1 MAIYKS
7 LKNSYFFSAFFWST
21 LSKVL
26 NAVFGFISVPL
37 LLGFYGKAEYGL
49 LSIATACNGYMH
61 LMDLGMNTG
70 AVKFFAQWEA
80 EGKRGLIYRVAR
92 TNITFYFIISL
103 INILG
108 LLALA
113 FWGES
118 FFSVTHDQFSQ
129 LRYCFYILALFSI
142 VSWITTAYTQLLT
155 AFKNV
160 TYIMQIQCVQVLF
173 KVALIA
179 FVFLFNLSL
188 IQYFFYLTFIVAIV
202 IVPYMI
208 KSKKEGYIDSHKPTT
223 YWRDFKIVLTF
234 SLALFALS
242 IFQVTATQARP
253 IVLSIFAENGAETVA
268 DYRIVEVIPQFIIT
282 VCGTF
287 VSIFLPKSS
296 EMMIKDNKEEIQE
309 YVNGWT
315 VKTTILVCVL
325 CFPFIVGGFQI
336 IGAYVGVEYG
346 NLTIWL
352 QLWCVFLIVQMHS
365 TPAFSFVLAKGKTKV
380 LVIGTAI
387 ACVISILINIVL
399 CKTMQV
405 GSAIVGYIVYMLCL
419 IGVYYMFLYKRYLGL
434 KSWPIFVSFLKP
446 LLLGGVCCVVPYIIN
461 VDGLF
466 SGFVSN
472 TRIEYLLEFS
482 VLSLSWLIPYGIVL
496 LFTNTIRLSEIKNKR
511 DVK

>member
-1 MAIYKS
+1 MSVYKS

-26 NAVFGFISVPL
+26 NAIFGFISVPL

-80 EGKRGLIYRVAR
+80 EGKRCLIYRVAR
-92 TNITFYFIISL
+92 TNISFYLIISI
-103 INILG
+103 INIIG

-118 FFSVTHDQFSQ
+118 LFSVTHEQFIQ
-129 LRYCFYILALFSI
+129 LRYCFYILALFSS
-142 VSWITTAYTQLLT
+142 VSWITTVYTQLLT
-155 AFKNV
+155 AFKKV
-160 TYIMQIQCVQVLF
+160 TYTMQVQCVQTVF
-173 KVALIA
+173 RGVLIA
-179 FVFLFNLSL
+179 LVFLCNLSL
-188 IQYFFYLTFIVAIV
+188 IQYFFYLTLIVVIAI
-202 IVPYMI
+202 IPYMI
-208 KSKKEGYIDSHKPTT
+208 KSKKEGYIDSHKPAA
-223 YWRDFKIVLTF
+223 YWGDFKVVLTF

-242 IFQVTATQARP
+242 LFQVTATQARP
-253 IVLSIFAENGAETVA
+253 IILSIFAENGAETVA

-296 EMMIKDNKEEIQE
+296 EMMIRNDKAEIQE
-309 YVNGWT
+309 YVNSWT

-325 CFPFIVGGFQI
+325 CFPFIVGGSQI
-336 IGAYVGVEYG
+336 LSAYVGSEYN

-352 QLWCVFLIVQMHS
+352 QLWCVFLIAQMHS
-365 TPAFSFVLAKGKTKV
+365 TPAFSFVLANGKTKV
-380 LVIGTAI
+380 LVVGTAI
-387 ACVISILINIVL
+387 ACVVSILINILL

-405 GSAIVGYIVYMLCL
+405 GSAIIGYVIYMLFL
-419 IGVYYMFLYKRYLGL
+419 LGVYYLYLYKHYLGL
-434 KSWPIFVSFLKP
+434 KRWPIFVSFLKP
-446 LLLGGVCCVVPYIIN
+446 LFLGGICCIVPFVIR

-466 SGFVSN
+466 GGFVSN
-472 TRIEYLLEFS
+472 ARIEYLLEFS
-482 VLSLSWLIPYGIVL
+482 VLAISWLIPYALIL
-496 LFTNTIRLSEIKNKR
+496 LLTKTFRLSDFKR
-511 DVK
+511 

>member
-1 MAIYKS
+1 MAFYKS

-26 NAVFGFISVPL
+26 NAVFGFVSVPM

-70 AVKFFAQWEA
+70 AVKYFAQWEA

-92 TNITFYFIISL
+92 TNISFYFIISV
-103 INILG
+103 INIVG

-118 FFSVTHDQFSQ
+118 LFSVTHEQFIQ
-129 LRYCFYILALFSI
+129 LRYCFYILALFSS

-155 AFKNV
+155 AFKDV
-160 TYIMQIQCVQVLF
+160 TYIMQIQCVQVIF

-179 FVFLFNLSL
+179 LVFLLDLSL
-188 IQYFFYLTFIVAIV
+188 IQYFFYLTLIVAIA
-202 IVPYMI
+202 IIPYMI
-208 KSKKEGYIDSHKPTT
+208 KSKREGFIDSHKPAA
-223 YWRDFKIVLTF
+223 YWGDFKIVLTF

-242 IFQVTATQARP
+242 LFQVTATQARP
-253 IVLSIFAENGAETVA
+253 IILSIFADNGAETVA

-296 EMMIKDNKEEIQE
+296 EMMIRDNKEEIQE

-325 CFPFIVGGFQI
+325 CFPFIVGGSQMI
-336 IGAYVGVEYG
+336 SAYVGAEY
-346 NLTIWL
+346 NYLTIWL

-365 TPAFSFVLAKGKTKV
+365 TPAFSFVLANGKTKV
-380 LVIGTAI
+380 LVFGTAI
-387 ACVISILINIVL
+387 ACIISIIINILL

-405 GSAIVGYIVYMLCL
+405 GSAIIGYVVYMLCL
-419 IGVYYMFLYKRYLGL
+419 IGVYYLFLYKRYLGL
-434 KSWPIFVSFLKP
+434 KSWPIFKSFFKP
-446 LLLGGVCCVVPYIIN
+446 LLLGGVSCVFPYIID
-461 VDGLF
+461 VEGMF
-466 SGFVSN
+466 SGFVLN
-472 TRIEYLLEFS
+472 NRIEYLLEFA
-482 VLSLSWLIPYGIVL
+482 VLSLSWLIPYAIVL
-496 LFTNTIRLSEIKNKR
+496 IITNTVRLSDYKK
-511 DVK
+511 